1 MVLWGLVAGCAAL
14 ALVGCKG
21 GTVSGGEQNCS
32 SNLGLFD
39 PKKVSC
45 TGSVDTVR
53 GSPWLSVIETG
64 GDLNGAYRL
73 EATIE
78 VRQGTAKAHVTDI
91 DDERVGGEVSPGHVL
106 RIVAV
111 VYPEDVAGT
120 EDEEKVDVHLAV
132 VEGEE
137 LRNLRYEATLVE
149 HD

>member
-21 GTVSGGEQNCS
+21 GTLSGGEQNCS

-45 TGSVDTVR
+45 TGGVDTVR

-91 DDERVGGEVSPGHVL
+91 DDERVGGEGSPGHVL

-111 VYPEDVAGT
+111 VCPEDVAGPA
-120 EDEEKVDVHLAV
+120 DEEKVGVQLAG
-132 VEGEE
+132 VEGAE
-137 LRNLRYEATLVE
+137 LRNGR
-149 HD
+149 